1 MAIGISPALPL
12 MVDQSDGPYRLTKSV
27 KQAIVQNFKNL
38 VMTNPG
44 ERMMDPDFGV
54 GIREYLFELENLG
67 VQEEISSKIRSQ
79 TGKYINSI
87 KILDI
92 RYTKGSSYE
101 ENAVSIANSNSIYV
115 HILFNIS
122 SLSSANVLSIPIS
135 K

>member
-12 MVDQSDGPYRLTKSV
+12 DYDQNDGPFRLTKSI

-38 VMTNPG
+38 ILTNPG
-44 ERMMDPDFGV
+44 ERIMDPDFGV
-54 GIREYLFELENLG
+54 GIREYLFELENAG
-67 VQEEISSKIRSQ
+67 IKEEISSKILSQ
-79 TGKYINSI
+79 TRKYINSI

-92 RYTKGSSYE
+92 RYTKGSNYAGD
-101 ENAVSIANSNSIYV
+101 AVSVANSNSMYV

-122 SLSSANVLSIPIS
+122 SLSSGNVLSIPIS